1 MKLLNHFLRKYALLL
16 AGYHKPAPA
25 PPLPTEPVTITCI
38 SDTHDT
44 EPPLPLGDILLH
56 AGDFSAWGTFP
67 EIQAQLKWLASQPHK
82 HKVIV
87 AGNHDLLLDPELEGN
102 HPQRRQQALEAA
114 GCTDKEDE
122 MLQNAKDLDWGDVK
136 MLCNQSLK
144 LCFGDRELSNYGSPY
159 TPQHG
164 LSAFQ
169 YHRDEDI
176 WKNRVPRNT
185 DIILTHGPA
194 RSHLDGW
201 KKSGCSFLQK
211 EIMRVRPGLVVC
223 GHIHV
228 GYGKEERTY
237 DRADVRQR
245 RRSSRGHR
253 RIMGRLG

>member
-1 MKLLNHFLRKYALLL
+1 MIYCSIPSLR
-16 AGYHKPAPA
+16 
-25 PPLPTEPVTITCI
+25 EII
-38 SDTHDT
+38 RSDGNKHWKQQDVLTRRMRC
-44 EPPLPLGDILLH
+44 LKMRRILIGGDI
-56 AGDFSAWGTFP
+56 
-67 EIQAQLKWLASQPHK
+67 
-82 HKVIV
+82 
-87 AGNHDLLLDPELEGN
+87 
-102 HPQRRQQALEAA
+102 
-114 GCTDKEDE
+114 
-122 MLQNAKDLDWGDVK
+122 K

-159 TPQHG
+159 SPQHG

-211 EIMRVRPGLVVC
+211 EIMRVRPRLVVC

-237 DRADVRQR
+237 DSAGAAHEAIAGSWAGW
-245 RRSSRGHR
+245 RSLIFMAFGVFWSELIPAQWRKC
-253 RIMGRLG
+253 